1 MIFNVQELPAGRSER
16 QIALTEDDLELN
28 NEVRFL
34 GGDLNVSFQKTNH
47 FIEVRFDVSATVE
60 MICDRSFNTFQ
71 KVLKGRYQLL
81 YKPGIN
87 KHSDSENGG
96 VRTLDVHRSVI
107 DIADEVRDTVL
118 LEVPI
123 RKIHPDFE
131 ADPVSDFTVQN
142 ENPEEANDH
151 QSRLDPRWSALNKLK
166 QN

>member
-1 MIFNVQELPAGRSER
+1 MIFNVQELPAERSER
-16 QIALTEDDLELN
+16 QITLAGDDLELN

-60 MICDRSFNTFQ
+60 MICDRSLNAFQ
-71 KVLKGRYQLL
+71 KVLKGSYLLL

-87 KHSDSENGG
+87 EHSDSEKGG
-96 VRTLDVHRSVI
+96 VRMLDVHRSVI

-131 ADPVSDFTVQN
+131 ADPVSDFTVQK
-142 ENPEEANDH
+142 ENPEETTDH